1 MHLLRSETVSLDET
15 AEAVDLGLS
24 PADILFLS
32 FTDSDL
38 AGLVAAW
45 EAQRAAYPDLRVA
58 TLAQLKHPYS
68 VDLIGERLLPHAKF
82 VLVRLLG
89 GKDYWPY
96 GVDELARAAR
106 SMGFHLALV
115 PGDYQADPRLDEA
128 STLAPDELKTLWRFF
143 HEGGRDNLTRCLDWI
158 SAKLGHDRPVAK
170 PEPIAA
176 LTLYQD
182 AQRVARPEAPRALI
196 VAYRSIMIAE
206 DTAPLVA
213 LADALAKRGFAVDC
227 TCVSSL
233 KDPDAIKPMTA
244 HLNASKPDIILN
256 TTAFSAKLENGTTV
270 LDQADVPVLQA
281 MLATTRE
288 EPWLASTRGLSTTD
302 LAMNVVLPEL
312 DGRII
317 TRAISFKAEAERRE
331 AAEFTQIIHKPALDR
346 IDFVADL
353 ALSWTKLRR
362 KAPKDRKIACILSD
376 YPHKGGRAGYAVG
389 LDTPASVIAITEDLR
404 SAGYTVPPMA
414 DGATI
419 MAKLTDKS
427 SEKGLSLADYERA
440 FALLPDGFRD
450 DVLAAWGQP
459 ADDPTFHE
467 NTFKFSVLE
476 ADHLLIALQPARGRG
491 LDIKAEYHDATK
503 PPSHA
508 YIAFYLW
515 LRHVFQPDAMIH
527 CGTHGTLEW
536 LPGKSVALAKD
547 CAPEVLIGTIPV
559 IYPFI
564 VNNPGEAA
572 QAKRRLS
579 AVTIG
584 HLTPPLT
591 EAGSHGAA
599 VEIEGLLDEYST
611 AQTLDPRRAK
621 LLAELILSRAKETG
635 LMADA
640 GLKDDV
646 NGQELLADLDT
657 WLCDL
662 KEMRIADGLHI
673 FGRTDQFEVFPDG
686 FGVIGTGFEV
696 DKTLFRLV
704 ECANAERDGLLA
716 ALDGRFVAAGP
727 AGAPSRGRVDV
738 LPTGRN
744 LYTIDPR
751 SVPTR
756 TAWDIGRRTA
766 EEVVARHAQDHGDW
780 PRSVVIDLW
789 GSATMRTGGDDV
801 AQAMALLGVRPVWEA
816 SSSRV
821 TGFEI
826 LPPASFG
833 RPRIDVTLRIS
844 GLFRDVFPAQIALF
858 DEAVQAIS
866 HLDETDDENP
876 LAAKRRV
883 SHSDPLRVFGSAPGT
898 YGMGLGEHI
907 IGGQWQSQA
916 ELGEAYL
923 AANSHAYRAS
933 GEGMEAKGAFRE
945 QIASAD
951 AFVHVQDM
959 VEQDIL
965 DSDAFAE
972 HEGGFAAAAKSLG
985 ATPALYHVDTTKG
998 GAPAKVRTVR
1008 EELARVLNGR
1018 ATNPRW
1024 IKGQMRHGWRGAT
1037 EIAETV
1043 HNLYAYAALTD
1054 AVESRHFDLMFD
1066 ATLGNEEVRAFL
1078 KDANP
1083 EAAAAIA
1090 RSFTEAETRGFWTS
1104 RRNSTQAALHEFLSE
1119 AAE

>member
-24 PADILFLS
+24 PADIVFLS

-68 VDLIGERLLPHAKF
+68 VDLIGEKLLTHAKF

-176 LTLYQD
+176 LTLYQE

-213 LADALAKRGFAVDC
+213 LSDALAQRGFAVDC

-233 KDPDAIKPMTA
+233 KDPEAIKAMTA

-288 EPWLASTRGLSTTD
+288 EPWLASTRGLSATD

-362 KAPKDRKIACILSD
+362 KAPNYRKIACILSD

-389 LDTPASVIAITEDLR
+389 LDTPASVTAITEDLR
-404 SAGYTVPPMA
+404 SAGYTVPPMP

-427 SEKGLSLADYERA
+427 AEKGLSLADYERA

-459 ADDPTFHE
+459 ADDPTLHE
-467 NTFKFSVLE
+467 NAFKFSVLE
-476 ADHLLIALQPARGRG
+476 AGHLLIALQPARGRG

-508 YIAFYLW
+508 YVAFYLW

-536 LPGKSVALAKD
+536 LPGKSVALAND
-547 CAPEVLIGTIPV
+547 CAPEVLIGAIPV

-621 LLAELILSRAKETG
+621 ILAELILSRAKETG
-635 LMADA
+635 LIGDA
-640 GLKDDV
+640 GLKDDL
-646 NGQELLADLDT
+646 NGPELLADLDA

-662 KEMRIADGLHI
+662 KEMRIADGLHV
-673 FGRTDQFEVFPDG
+673 FGRADQFEVIPDG
-686 FGVIGTGFEV
+686 FGVIGTGLEV
-696 DKTLFRLV
+696 DKTLSSLL
-704 ECANAERDGLLA
+704 ECPNAERDGLLA

-756 TAWDIGRRTA
+756 TAWEIGRRTA
-766 EEVVARHAQDHGDW
+766 EEVVTRHAQDHGDW

-883 SHSDPLRVFGSAPGT
+883 SQSDPLRVLGT
-898 YGMGLGEHI
+898 RHLWHGPWRADHRRSVAKPSRIGRGLFSRQFPCLSGFRRGN
-907 IGGQWQSQA
+907 GGQGRVS
-916 ELGEAYL
+916 
-923 AANSHAYRAS
+923 RAS
-933 GEGMEAKGAFRE
+933 
-945 QIASAD
+945 
-951 AFVHVQDM
+951 
-959 VEQDIL
+959 
-965 DSDAFAE
+965 
-972 HEGGFAAAAKSLG
+972 
-985 ATPALYHVDTTKG
+985 
-998 GAPAKVRTVR
+998 
-1008 EELARVLNGR
+1008 RVGR
-1018 ATNPRW
+1018 CLCACS
-1024 IKGQMRHGWRGAT
+1024 RHGRT
-1037 EIAETV
+1037 R
-1043 HNLYAYAALTD
+1043 H
-1054 AVESRHFDLMFD
+1054 SRFRCLC
-1066 ATLGNEEVRAFL
+1066 RA
-1078 KDANP
+1078 
-1083 EAAAAIA
+1083 
-1090 RSFTEAETRGFWTS
+1090 
-1104 RRNSTQAALHEFLSE
+1104 
-1119 AAE
+1119 